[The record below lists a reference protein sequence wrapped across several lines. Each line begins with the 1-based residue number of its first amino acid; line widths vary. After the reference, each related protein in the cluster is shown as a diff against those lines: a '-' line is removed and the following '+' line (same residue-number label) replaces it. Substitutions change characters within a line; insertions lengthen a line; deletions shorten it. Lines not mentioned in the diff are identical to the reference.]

1 MQRHAT
7 HILANLRFAHQEM
20 TGSTGA
26 AGKVEFEPNEGA
38 KDSSELTH
46 LSRGVEER
54 PDRPPF
60 DHVFVLFKVNV
71 RGMSVDEV
79 VQNKGSFKA
88 ALASSLPEGDGVT
101 GNDIAVELVALVE
114 DVAGQTGNTR
124 DVEDVPAENE
134 DEAGGEV
141 EEDGKDEEGEGK
153 QGSEEASSFLQ
164 LRTEPLPPNVRIR
177 FRLVVADRKAKSVV
191 ADLRTSVEGEASPF
205 QEALGSEGFQVSI
218 EAVEEPELITHLD
231 EAQDE
236 QEDGDAEDGDAK
248 GGSAGQS
255 LLARAEHTSGAR
267 SLLSAELSV
276 LPSFSLILALVVGV
290 FLL

>member
-1 MQRHAT
+1 MQRHAS

-38 KDSSELTH
+38 EDSSELTH

-54 PDRPPF
+54 PEHPPF

-114 DVAGQTGNTR
+114 DVAGQTGSTR
-124 DVEDVPAENE
+124 DVEEVPVENE
-134 DEAGGEV
+134 DEAGE
-141 EEDGKDEEGEGK
+141 EADEDEDGEGE

-164 LRTEPLPPNVRIR
+164 LGTEPLPPNVRIR

-191 ADLRTSVEGEASPF
+191 ADLRTSVEGEDSPF
-205 QEALGSEGFQVSI
+205 QEALSSEGFRVSI
-218 EAVEEPELITHLD
+218 EAVEEPELITDLD
-231 EAQDE
+231 EE
-236 QEDGDAEDGDAK
+236 REEEEDGETK
-248 GGSAGQS
+248 RGGTGHR